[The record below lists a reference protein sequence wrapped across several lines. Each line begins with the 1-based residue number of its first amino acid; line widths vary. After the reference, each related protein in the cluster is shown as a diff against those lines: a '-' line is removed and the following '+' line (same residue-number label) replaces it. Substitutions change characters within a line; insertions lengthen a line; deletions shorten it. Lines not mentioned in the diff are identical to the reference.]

1 LNSKTKKNI
10 LEKHLSNSIV
20 NLDYINQCLDGEKE
34 PTIKV
39 ILIFLEQASKI
50 MKKLEKG
57 IISKNHQEITYASH
71 FFKTSFIT
79 MGISCYQEVCEIEDL
94 SRQNSSIEKI
104 SKLLNNMMPAYNEAI
119 HAYKLLLEKLQS
131 E

>member
-1 LNSKTKKNI
+1 MNSKTKKNI

>member
-1 LNSKTKKNI
+1 MNLKAKKNI

-20 NLDYINQCLDGEKE
+20 NLDYINEYLEGEKE

-39 ILIFLEQASKI
+39 IQIFLEQASKI

-57 IISKNHQEITYASH
+57 VLSVNHQEITYASH

-79 MGISCYQEVCEIEDL
+79 MGISCYKEICEIEDL
-94 SRQNSSIEKI
+94 SRQNSSIEEI
-104 SKLLNNMMPAYNEAI
+104 SKLLNNMKPAYNEAI
-119 HAYKLLLEKLQS
+119 QAYKLLLVQLQS